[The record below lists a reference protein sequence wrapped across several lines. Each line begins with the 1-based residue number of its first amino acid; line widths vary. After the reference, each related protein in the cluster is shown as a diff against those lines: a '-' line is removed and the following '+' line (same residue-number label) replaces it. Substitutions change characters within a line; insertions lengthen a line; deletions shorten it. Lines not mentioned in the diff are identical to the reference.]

1 MSPYVTGVLNLNSV
15 YAEAFAIYIDSQETI
30 DNDFRIGSF
39 NLGSIAVTG
48 QQYSKGR
55 RITIEAGAIQTIQ
68 QDRSVYTKQ
77 VAPDQR
83 TVQISWSDGVDIST
97 LYDNNPD
104 PDYYKSN
111 TGAGSQAIANFK
123 DAPYMV
129 EGILRELE
137 GGVLPLVYY
146 PSLETNTSTRFYN
159 RRHQFMYSILNSE
172 VQIESITGEE
182 LVGNGLGEVMRV
194 STIDLLEIV

>member
-1 MSPYVTGVLNLNSV
+1 MLWGCIFHWYNLTLT
-15 YAEAFAIYIDSQETI
+15 IYIDAQETI

-111 TGAGSQAIANFK
+111 TGAGSQAISNFK

-146 PSLETNTSTRFYN
+146 PSLATDTSTRFYN